1 MIRHYYTFYNI
12 FNFLILS
19 VANQS
24 HKSSSNS
31 SVQIIDND
39 KQLRDSVFEDN
50 CERCEFFKF
59 FTFDEK
65 KPIGRVSLIIIS
77 SFSTIFVLIY

>member
-1 MIRHYYTFYNI
+1 MVGKHSNFITIFRFYN
-12 FNFLILS
+12 FS

-24 HKSSSNS
+24 HRSSSNN

-39 KQLRDSVFEDN
+39 KQLRDSVYEDN

-65 KPIGRVSLIIIS
+65 KPIGRVSI
-77 SFSTIFVLIY
+77 FSKHSCSNILT